1 MKFPKHELPVH
12 GDNVRPLNILKMWD
26 QMPTTSFS
34 ILSLIGQ
41 ANNKFI
47 KTSKLYPDL

>member
-12 GDNVRPLNILKMWD
+12 GNNVGPVNILKMWD
-26 QMPTTSFS
+26 QMPTALFS
-34 ILSLIGQ
+34 ILSLTVQ
-41 ANNKFI
+41 ANKFI